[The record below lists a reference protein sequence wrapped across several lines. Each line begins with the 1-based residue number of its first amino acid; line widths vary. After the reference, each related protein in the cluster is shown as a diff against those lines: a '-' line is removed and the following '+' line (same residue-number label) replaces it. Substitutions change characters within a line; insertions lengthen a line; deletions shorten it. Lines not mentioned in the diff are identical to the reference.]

1 LSFFAKQLLNTYQHK
16 LAKNLFP
23 ESKMENPRNVIGA
36 SGYQDH
42 YPAENAA
49 NMGTVEDLY
58 EFDDSNKNILSN
70 ATGRVK
76 QLIGS
81 VGAGDSLDGHS
92 SSQYKRDVFDSLCS
106 SINQT
111 LVIPKAFY
119 FFFYAA
125 FGSLFPLLAIY
136 FKQMAFSPFQVGL
149 LFGFRPFVEF
159 LSVPFWASVADRWK
173 KGKLVLLCSLLC
185 WILFTLGVGFIQ
197 PPVHFCLMHNDTHI
211 FVEKSRADEA
221 VAPKDTLV
229 SGGYKVVSKRDIPEY
244 YMEQV
249 DQESMTGNNNYYPN
263 SYNEDYLKNYN
274 NLNFNDEQV
283 DTVAV
288 GYGVLGKRKKRQVN
302 TNADG
307 QKYLNV
313 TKIIKVIYYL
323 QLHSSTER

>member
-1 LSFFAKQLLNTYQHK
+1 
-16 LAKNLFP
+16 
-23 ESKMENPRNVIGA
+23 MENPRNVIGA
-36 SGYQDH
+36 SGYSSSGSNAQDQS
-42 YPAENAA
+42 YYN
-49 NMGTVEDLY
+49 NTDSNTNNLSTVDDLY
-58 EFDDSNKNILSN
+58 EFDGSNRNVLSN

-76 QLIGS
+76 QFIGS
-81 VGAGDSLDGHS
+81 VAGGDESLDGHS

-111 LVIPKAFY
+111 LIIPKSFY

-159 LSVPFWASVADRWK
+159 LSVPFWANVADKWK
-173 KGKLVLLCSLLC
+173 KGKLILLGSLLC

-221 VAPKDTLV
+221 LAPKDSLV

-244 YMEQV
+244 YMEQTE
-249 DQESMTGNNNYYPN
+249 DTDSENRNGEYYPN
-263 SYNEDYLKNYN
+263 TYNEDYLKNYN
-274 NLNFNDEQV
+274 SNDQV

-288 GYGVLGKRKKRQVN
+288 GYGVLFKRKKRQSNVN
-302 TNADG
+302 AEG
-307 QKYLNV
+307 HKYANI
-313 TKIIKVIYYL
+313 TKIIKV
-323 QLHSSTER
+323 